1 MALTSKQEAFCQ
13 EYLIDFN
20 ATQSAIR
27 AGYSEES
34 AKQIGSDLLS
44 KHDISARIDALK
56 AERSARTDISAD
68 FVLSGLKE
76 VAERCLQRAP
86 VMEWDYASK
95 SLVQKT
101 DELGN
106 ALWEFDS
113 NGANRAF
120 ELLGKHVGVF
130 EKDNRQK
137 SAIIKVEIPDDEPD
151 DE

>member
-1 MALTSKQEAFCQ
+1 MGLNAKQEAFCQ

-27 AGYSEES
+27 SGYSEDS
-34 AKQIGSDLLS
+34 AKQIGSALLS
-44 KHDISARIDALK
+44 NHDVCARIEVLK
-56 AERSARTDISAD
+56 SERSTRTDISAD

-86 VMEWDYASK
+86 VMEWDYANK
-95 SLVQKT
+95 SLVQKK

-137 SAIIKVEIPDDEPD
+137 TAIIRVEIPDDEPD